1 MSATLRDIL
10 HISTAATDAEVARIC
25 NEYYAIYKSI
35 LAAAGD
41 PQVRALAQERI
52 LALEAAAKAESVTLS
67 VNGIASVETPSDACF
82 TEAQEVLSDAGKGL
96 SDAELRRRYSA
107 LEAMPESAE
116 KHYLLACLI
125 MARKGLTQREKTVN
139 AAKHIADA
147 VSLDGSNLAYTAIS
161 EGLRDAIKVYNGEL
175 EEWQQA
181 ENYRITKAMVDAEN
195 AEKRRKFLAVAKKVG
210 KVLLSI
216 LGAVGTALL
225 AVIGCICECADC

>member
-10 HISTAATDAEVARIC
+10 HISTAATDAEVARVC

-67 VNGIASVETPSDACF
+67 VNGIASGETPSDACF

-116 KHYLLACLI
+116 KYYLLACLI
-125 MARKGLTQREKTVN
+125 LAQKKPSQQERTRQ
-139 AAKHIADA
+139 AAELIAEA
-147 VSLDGSNLAYTAIS
+147 VKQDGSNLAYTAIS
-161 EGLRDAIKVYNGEL
+161 EGLEKAIENFNREL
-175 EEWQQA
+175 EAWQQA
-181 ENYRITKAMVDAEN
+181 ENYRITKARMDAEN

-210 KVLLSI
+210 TVLLGI
-216 LGAVGTALL
+216 LGAIGTALL

>member
-10 HISTAATDAEVARIC
+10 HISAAASDADVARVC

-35 LAAAGD
+35 LATAGD

-52 LALEAAAKAESVTLS
+52 LALEAAAQVESVALS
-67 VNGIASVETPSDACF
+67 VYGITSVETPADVCF
-82 TEAQEVLSDAGKGL
+82 TEAQEVLSGAGEGL
-96 SDAELRRRYSA
+96 SDSEYRRHFA
-107 LEAMPESAE
+107 AVKAMPESAE

-161 EGLRDAIKVYNGEL
+161 KGLEDAISVFNGEL
-175 EEWQQA
+175 AAW
-181 ENYRITKAMVDAEN
+181 K
-195 AEKRRKFLAVAKKVG
+195 AEKAEEAAHEIIRIENEKRWKKFLEISRKVG
-210 KVLLSI
+210 KALLWI
-216 LGAVGTALL
+216 LGGIGTALL